1 MIFAAFPALACLAR
15 SGPTRFSL
23 SVSRDRSS
31 LRKETPRKTWLRC
44 GGDVAFLPRRTEE
57 MLMNEK
63 RQKKEGSTQ
72 ASKLRHEHEAEAG
85 VAGALAGA
93 ALGAIAGPPG
103 ALAGA
108 VLGGVFAAG
117 AAAALEKN
125 SADESARDAEL
136 DAEIGVTGGDLGA
149 PNLEHPPAQTG
160 AYSSASAGATS
171 STGGAAAEGPI
182 QDVDS

>member
-1 MIFAAFPALACLAR
+1 VAA
-15 SGPTRFSL
+15 G
-23 SVSRDRSS
+23 DRSS
-31 LRKETPRKTWLRC
+31 LRKETPRKTWLRYV
-44 GGDVAFLPRRTEE
+44 GDVAFLPRRTEE
-57 MLMNEK
+57 TLMNEK

-117 AAAALEKN
+117 AAAAVEKN

-136 DAEIGVTGGDLGA
+136 DADIGVTGGDLGA

-160 AYSSASAGATS
+160 AYSSASAGAAS